1 MSTLIMAACW
11 PLQMSPTQKAVLI
24 SLADQAND
32 QGVCWPAISTI
43 GDRTC
48 LSERAVRNAL
58 RDLESAGLIES
69 QHRGGT
75 SSCYVITPRH
85 DVPPRHEMPPRQEVP
100 PTPAR
105 GAPHP
110 GTTCRSPRHDV
121 PPNRKEPSENRKGT
135 KSKGADAPLVV
146 VPDWIPGEAWSDFVS
161 HRKSIR
167 KPLTPKAA
175 ELAIRT
181 LDELRAKGQH
191 PTAVIEQSIAAG
203 WTGLFPLK
211 TNPGV
216 AHETPGR
223 LSAADRVR
231 ANCRR
236 SEERELAEH
245 GFIRP

>member
-1 MSTLIMAACW
+1 MAACW
-11 PLQMSPTQKAVLI
+11 PLQMSPAQKAVLI

-32 QGVCWPAISTI
+32 QGVCWPSIETISR
-43 GDRTC
+43 RTC
-48 LSERAVRNAL
+48 LSRRAVIDAIKAL
-58 RDLESAGLIES
+58 EQLGHLSPQKESGRSTHYLLHPCSSSTRAAPAPV
-69 QHRGGT
+69 QMPHRT
-75 SSCYVITPRH
+75 RAAPAPPPCSSRTGPV
-85 DVPPRHEMPPRQEVP
+85 QEL
-100 PTPAR
+100 
-105 GAPHP
+105 H
-110 GTTCRSPRHDV
+110 
-121 PPNRKEPSENRKGT
+121 PNRKEPSENRKGT
-135 KSKGADAPLVV
+135 KSKGADAPVV
-146 VPDWIPGEAWSDFVS
+146 EVPDWIPGEVWADFVA
-161 HRKSIR
+161 HRKAIR

-181 LDELRAKGQH
+181 LAQLRATGQS

-216 AHETPGR
+216 AHETSRR
-223 LSAADRVR
+223 LSAAERVR